1 MNANMRNEKLR
12 EVFESLGFR
21 DVQTVIASGNLVFE
35 TDSRDVSALEAQI
48 EEAWPE
54 QLGFR
59 STTIIRTRKQ
69 MQDLV
74 ARNPF
79 GHRGDTPATSR
90 QVTFLK
96 HEPAMDLEVP
106 YTANAGD
113 YTIVAFEDRVVCSVI
128 DLTRSRTPD
137 LMRSLEKMVGREI
150 TTRTWK
156 TVHRILRKLS

>member
-1 MNANMRNEKLR
+1 
-12 EVFESLGFR
+12 V
-21 DVQTVIASGNLVFE
+21 
-35 TDSRDVSALEAQI
+35 
-48 EEAWPE
+48 
-54 QLGFR
+54 
-59 STTIIRTRKQ
+59 IIRTREQ

-79 GHRGDTPATSR
+79 GDRADTPATSL

-96 HEPAMDLEVP
+96 HEPEIDLEVP

-128 DLTRSRTPD
+128 DRTSSRTPD

-150 TTRTWK
+150 TTRTWQ
-156 TVHRILRKLS
+156 TVQRILRKLS